1 MLGSIVLTI
10 DMPRVIYLLILVVVG
25 LIVVGIGLTL
35 IVVGLVFIGL
45 GLTLIGVDLTLTGV
59 GLTLTGFDLG
69 IESLGVTGLGILV
82 DRGIPPNPDF
92 CNLIS
97 SLISLDNI
105 SSPKIFF

>member
-69 IESLGVTGLGILV
+69 IESLGVTWLGIQV